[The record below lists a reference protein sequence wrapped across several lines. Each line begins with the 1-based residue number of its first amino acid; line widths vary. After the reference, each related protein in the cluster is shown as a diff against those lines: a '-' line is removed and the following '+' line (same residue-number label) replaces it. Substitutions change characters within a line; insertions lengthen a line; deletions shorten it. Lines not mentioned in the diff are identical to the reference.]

1 MARKP
6 ANLSED
12 ASDFWDEVTSSYKL
26 RPDEKRVLVDTVKTM
41 DTIAH
46 LEAEAESG
54 DTYLTGSM
62 GQKVLNGIYGELRQQ
77 RKTLAGLMAQLRLPD
92 LAADGKGLGAPA
104 ATGGAEAGRLL
115 AAKRWG
121 TA

>member
-6 ANLSED
+6 RNLGEEASE
-12 ASDFWDEVTSSYKL
+12 FWDEVTSSYKL
-26 RPDEKRVLVDTVKTM
+26 RPDEKLILADICRMMDTM
-41 DTIAH
+41 DH
-46 LEAEAESG
+46 LRLEMESG

-62 GQKVLNGIYGELRQQ
+62 GQKVLNGIYAEMRQHAQ
-77 RKTLAGLMAQLRLPD
+77 TLSGLLAKLKLPD
-92 LAADGKGLGAPA
+92 LAADGSAAPA
-104 ATGGAEAGRLL
+104 SDAGAEAGRLL

>member
-6 ANLSED
+6 ANLSEE

-26 RPDEKRVLVDTVKTM
+26 RPDEKRVLVDAVKTM

-46 LEAEAESG
+46 LEAEAENG

-77 RKTLAGLMAQLRLPD
+77 RKTLASLTAQLRLPD
-92 LAADGKGLGAPA
+92 LAADGSTNPA
-104 ATGGAEAGRLL
+104 NAGGAEAGRLL

-121 TA
+121 TN

>member
-6 ANLSED
+6 RNLGEEASE
-12 ASDFWDEVTSSYKL
+12 FWDEVTSSYRL
-26 RPDEKRVLVDTVKTM
+26 RPDEKRVLVDVVKTM
-41 DTIAH
+41 DTIEH
-46 LEAEAESG
+46 LEAEMESG
-54 DTYLTGSM
+54 ETYLTGSM

-77 RKTLAGLMAQLRLPD
+77 RKTLAGLVAQLKLPD
-92 LAADGKGLGAPA
+92 LAADGSVAPVND
-104 ATGGAEAGRLL
+104 GGAEAGRLL